1 MYAAPPPYPDYAPEE
16 GVQAAPLLT
25 NFSNSTPDLAS
36 QVNIIFNKKLELK
49 FEIVYIINF
58 VYGYFCLVILWTYL
72 KKKSI
77 CYIKGLLLIVCF
89 FYH

>member
-58 VYGYFCLVILWTYL
+58 VYGYFCLVIL
-72 KKKSI
+72 
-77 CYIKGLLLIVCF
+77 
-89 FYH
+89 